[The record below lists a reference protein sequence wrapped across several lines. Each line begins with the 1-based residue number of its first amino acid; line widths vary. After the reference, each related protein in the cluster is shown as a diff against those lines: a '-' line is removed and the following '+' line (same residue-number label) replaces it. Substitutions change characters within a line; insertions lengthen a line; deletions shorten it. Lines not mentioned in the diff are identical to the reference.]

1 MRGVLRAADGS
12 LVVNEIAPRP
22 HNSGHYSQNACDVSQ
37 FELQVRAMA
46 GLPLTQP
53 RQHSPAVMLNL
64 LGDLWF
70 REGAH
75 ARPQTPPWAE
85 VLALPGTHLHLYGKA
100 EAKPGRKMGH
110 LNVTAAT
117 AEAPAPRP
125 CRPPRCW
132 ASKPSERRTAQPLPT
147 ARHDPRRPAPR
158 IHRRRRPR
166 PAQRRAAGPA
176 DETVYGLA
184 ADAASDAAVAQ
195 IFAAKGRPSD
205 HPLIVHVAGAAG
217 IAHFASDVPPFAQAL
232 VDAFWPGPLT
242 LILPRRPGMATAAT
256 GGQDSVG
263 LRCRTTRW
271 HWPCC
276 APARRTTRPWAA
288 RPYRA
293 WPRPS
298 ANRFGRVS
306 PTTAQHVQDEF
317 GGALLVLDG
326 GPCGVGIESTI
337 IDCTRGVPVL
347 LRPGAITREQIAAA
361 CGLAPL
367 SKEELPAHTP
377 RASGTLEAHYAP
389 AARVRLM
396 DARALQAGLDV
407 LGADAAHLA
416 VYARTPLRT
425 PSPRVVQRRMPD
437 DAAAAAQQLFAALRG
452 FDDAGVKLIW
462 IETPPDTPDWEGV
475 RDRLQRASA
484 AG

>member
-1 MRGVLRAADGS
+1 MILDGQLPESIAAAASALR
-12 LVVNEIAPRP
+12 
-22 HNSGHYSQNACDVSQ
+22 SGA
-37 FELQVRAMA
+37 LL
-46 GLPLTQP
+46 GLPT
-53 RQHSPAVMLNL
+53 
-64 LGDLWF
+64 
-70 REGAH
+70 
-75 ARPQTPPWAE
+75 
-85 VLALPGTHLHLYGKA
+85 
-100 EAKPGRKMGH
+100 
-110 LNVTAAT
+110 
-117 AEAPAPRP
+117 
-125 CRPPRCW
+125 
-132 ASKPSERRTAQPLPT
+132 
-147 ARHDPRRPAPR
+147 
-158 IHRRRRPR
+158 
-166 PAQRRAAGPA
+166 
-176 DETVYGLA
+176 ETVYGLA

-217 IAHFASDVPPFAQAL
+217 IAHFASAVPSFAQAL

-263 LRCRTTRW
+263 LRCPDHPVALAVLRA
-271 HWPCC
+271 C
-276 APARRTTRPWAA
+276 ASDDGTLPGLPVLGVAA
-288 RPYRA
+288 
-293 WPRPS
+293 PS

-306 PTTAQHVQDEF
+306 PTTARHVQDEF
-317 GGALLVLDG
+317 GDALLVLDG

-347 LRPGAITREQIAAA
+347 LRPGAITREQVAAA
-361 CGLAPL
+361 CGIAPL
-367 SKEELPAHTP
+367 SKEELPTHTP

-425 PSPRVVQRRMPD
+425 ASSRVVQRRMPD
-437 DAAAAAQQLFAALRG
+437 DAAATAQQLFAALRG